1 MSELERIE
9 RVARCLR
16 QARGVVA
23 ILGASGDE
31 INDMLSYSIKELDEI
46 AGAKIAAE
54 YMTGKV

>member
-16 QARGVVA
+16 QARGVA
-23 ILGASGDE
+23 LLGDENDE

-54 YMTGKV
+54 YMKVEM